1 MKMQLRKTDLF
12 TFIHKSIRSMIY
24 NAASKLQTADFADE
38 TEVKNLLA
46 SLRYD
51 LNLLHEHAVHE
62 DNVIFPEI
70 ANEEPQMIED
80 LNEEHKK
87 LESKLNGL
95 LVIIEKTGQSKSI
108 EERMLLGSSL
118 NNLFNDFI
126 ADYLAH
132 MNHEEATVLEASL
145 KYLTDEELIAIRT
158 RIQSNVPPDRYKV
171 WMNWMLKSLNNTE
184 LIGLLNSMKA
194 NAPLNVFEF
203 ILDSAK
209 SVLDSERWNKMKL
222 SLSTY

>member
-1 MKMQLRKTDLF
+1 MQLRKTDLF